1 MHLNEGQLI
10 DLAEGTR
17 PESAEPHLASCARCR
32 AELSELRAV
41 MSVAAGVEVPE
52 PSPLFWDHL
61 SMRVHDA
68 VAAEATRPRA
78 SAALGL
84 GRASSLWSW
93 RVLLPAAALAA
104 LVAAA
109 AVSIRSP
116 SDMGGGGSPA
126 GTASIGGVDSGVD
139 VARLVD
145 DDPLLSLLADLA
157 GELDWDDVVGAGLTT
172 SSWSVD
178 RVVLEMSA
186 DERRELRRIL
196 SEELTKS

>member
-32 AELSELRAV
+32 AKLSELRAV

-68 VAAEATRPRA
+68 VAAEATRPRG

-93 RVLLPAAALAA
+93 RVVLPAAALAA
-104 LVAAA
+104 LVVAAA
-109 AVSIRSP
+109 ISVRSP
-116 SDMGGGGSPA
+116 SDVGDRGSP
-126 GTASIGGVDSGVD
+126 TAPIVGVDSGVD

-145 DDPLLSLLADLA
+145 DDPSLSLLADLA